1 MAGAYSPIGVQP
13 QRPEDW
19 AEEAVVRDPWRGW
32 RLGMALPPVGPFVY
46 PFPYVPPQDA
56 VALRQPEPVFGY
68 EPWLGS
74 RYVRPQSPEEAV
86 ARPAVEPSGYTVD
99 ELLGGNVRR
108 RGGMSSN
115 VPAAGK

>member
-1 MAGAYSPIGVQP
+1 MAGAYPSVGVQP
-13 QRPEDW
+13 QRPEDQ
-19 AEEAVVRDPWRGW
+19 AEAAVVRDPWRWW

-46 PFPYVPPQDA
+46 PFPQIR
-56 VALRQPEPVFGY
+56 RQPMFGS

-74 RYVRPQSPEEAV
+74 VALPRIPEEAV
-86 ARPAVEPSGYTVD
+86 ARPAVETGGYTVD

-108 RGGMSSN
+108 RTGMNSN